1 MHAAV
6 LRLVTSET
14 PPSGGR
20 GASPDRPDSAKDE
33 ELAYRVEL
41 WDRGRALVERVLAVT
56 SSSSIGF
63 AAFHAAAREYPDRY
77 ITLRHRG
84 STLSQWNSPAH

>member
-6 LRLVTSET
+6 LRLATSE
-14 PPSGGR
+14 PPASGGW
-20 GASPDRPDSAKDE
+20 GASFDRPDSAKNE
-33 ELAYRVEL
+33 ELAYRIEL
-41 WDRGRALVERVLAVT
+41 WDRGCALVERVLAVT

-77 ITLRHRG
+77 ITLRYRG
-84 STLSQWNSPAH
+84 STLNRWNSPAQ

>member
-1 MHAAV
+1 MHATA
-6 LRLVTSET
+6 LRLAPSQ
-14 PPSGGR
+14 PPPAGGR
-20 GASPDRPDSAKDE
+20 GASSDQPDSARDE
-33 ELAYRVEL
+33 ELSYRVDL
-41 WDRGRALVERVLAVT
+41 WDRDRTLVERVLAVT

-84 STLSQWNSPAH
+84 SMISQWNSPAH